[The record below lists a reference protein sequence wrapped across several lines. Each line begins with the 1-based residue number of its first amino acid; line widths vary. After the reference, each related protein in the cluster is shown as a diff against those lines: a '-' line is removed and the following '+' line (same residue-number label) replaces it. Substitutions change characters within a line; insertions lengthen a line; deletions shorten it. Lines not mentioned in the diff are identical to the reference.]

1 MRLLTI
7 VKRSCRLRCP
17 GCGGD
22 KLFHGW
28 FRMRAAC
35 QQCGRKYQRAPGY
48 FLGSIYFNYGVT
60 ALLVVVL
67 YFSLYFADVLSPSQL
82 LWTSTALSVLFPIWF
97 FRYARSL
104 WMGFDEYFDPVDG

>member
-7 VKRSCRLRCP
+7 IKRSCRLRCP

-28 FRMRAAC
+28 FRMHAAC
-35 QQCGRKYQRAPGY
+35 QQCGRKYERAPGF

-67 YFSLYFADVLSPSQL
+67 ATVIKSLNLKKSWAQIL
-82 LWTSTALSVLFPIWF
+82 
-97 FRYARSL
+97 
-104 WMGFDEYFDPVDG
+104 